1 MLVAKRPFVEILRR
15 HLAWT
20 SVEILS
26 KVLLHRDVLQRS
38 CLETSDRETLY
49 TEILPRCLL
58 QHPDTEISHRGSCQ
72 EIPCSIF
79 GGGLPERSS
88 LETLCGDLSER
99 SLMKVMYGDL
109 LNKFYTEVSRRELAK
124 RDCTEVAFRDL
135 A

>member
-1 MLVAKRPFVEILRR
+1 MRRDLDKEVLYRELVQRSCREMSLYREYRDVAKRPFVEILRR

-26 KVLLHRDVLQRS
+26 KVLLYRDVLQRS

-58 QHPDTEISHRGSCQ
+58 QHPDTEISHRDFAM
-72 EIPCSIF
+72 E
-79 GGGLPERSS
+79 S
-88 LETLCGDLSER
+88 LS
-99 SLMKVMYGDL
+99 
-109 LNKFYTEVSRRELAK
+109 
-124 RDCTEVAFRDL
+124 RDL